1 MSRAMNP
8 SPRFTS
14 KALAFT
20 ALLASTSLLSGCFGN
35 DSGGTGDTL
44 ATVNGEAIKSSRMDE
59 QLAQIPAQ
67 IQAGREAEVKQV
79 LLERLIDQALVAQEF
94 EKLNLDKNTE
104 YQKQLEAVTLQL
116 QANVVMAEHVSNTL
130 TTARLQQEY
139 DANRDKLAFPAVKAK
154 HILVPTEADARA
166 ILAIATPANFSQLA
180 IEKSQGPSAKE
191 GGDLG
196 WFRRE
201 QMIPEF
207 AQLAFSTQPG
217 TIASQPVKTQFGW
230 HVILVEERNDRYLP
244 PLEQVSNELRQGLA
258 QQVIQSYLKDLRNA
272 AKITYADGMAPSPTT
287 VPAAQ

>member
-1 MSRAMNP
+1 MHRPLTP
-8 SPRFTS
+8 SFGTTS

-20 ALLASTSLLSGCFGN
+20 ALLASTSLLTGCFGN
-35 DSGGTGDTL
+35 DSGDTGETL

-67 IQAGREAEVKQV
+67 IQAGREAEVKKV
-79 LLERLIDQALVAQEF
+79 LLERLVDQALVAQEF
-94 EKLNLDKNTE
+94 AKLKLDKNPE
-104 YQKQLEAVTLQL
+104 YQKQLKAVTLQL
-116 QANVVMAEHVSNTL
+116 QANTVMAEHVSNTL

-180 IEKSQGPSAKE
+180 KEKSQGPSAKT
-191 GGDLG
+191 GGELG

-230 HVILVEERNDRYLP
+230 HVIMVEERNERYLP

-258 QQVIQSYLKDLRNA
+258 QQVVQSYLQDLRNA

-287 VPAAQ
+287 PVTGQ